1 VWIATRVALREVL
14 ETTSISDIASGAL
27 PDHVRDLAARPDGW
41 ARR

>member
-14 ETTSISDIASGAL
+14 ETTSVADIASGDL
-27 PDHVRDLAARPDGW
+27 PERIEGLAERPDGW